1 MERRSPLPAV
11 RWALFWLLAAGLAQA
26 QTATSTLTGQVR
38 DESGAAVASAAVS
51 VRNPQTGAVR
61 KATSDAFGR
70 YSVAGLDPGE
80 YELRVE
86 LTGFKTVVRSGVGLR
101 VGGTTVADVTLAVGP
116 LAEEVTITL
125 DEDMEEDESVKTS
138 LSRVVGTREIESLP
152 NIGRNFVD
160 FVKLSSGV
168 APGRENIGGGPFK
181 EPDTGVGAAAAP
193 RLSFGGQQELNTL
206 VQVDGVDNIQT
217 FTGLPRATPS
227 QEAVEEF
234 RILNSTYLSEYGRAL
249 GGFVNIVT
257 KSGTNDYRGSAY
269 YYGMDDALASR
280 SLLNPPEADHL
291 QQHQFGGT
299 LGGPLQRDRTFFFL
313 NYEGQQR
320 SESNRFSQVI
330 LDNLDRLN
338 AVRSRFGLRPETV
351 DQIRTND
358 YNEVLLKLDHRANE
372 TLNLSARYLF
382 LDSQALNFP
391 GGGGRASPASSA
403 SRDNE
408 TQDQSLVLSAGAVLS
423 PELFS
428 ETRLQ
433 WARRSYEFRPLVN
446 EPALEI
452 TNLLI
457 MGKTTSD
464 LDFYEETRWQ
474 AGTSLLLARGGHRF
488 KVGADVNRLSDD
500 AGWNLFF
507 PARIIFPNLNAFLS
521 FTPAVFW
528 WPVVEGEAHPG
539 FSVPFSQAVPSGWA
553 PDTLFAFD
561 YTTFGFFAQ
570 DEWRLTPK
578 WTLNYGLRYDLESY
592 PSRYLS
598 GKDKDN
604 FQPRLGLAYAYSPRG
619 VLRAGFGVFSDRLA
633 GSVGQVF
640 TTAEWSSR
648 GNQPNAPAL
657 FPRCFGRA
665 RPLPPDHGR
674 GTGRDPGGDH
684 LPHHRP
690 APGRGSHQP
699 HRQHR
704 LRAHQ
709 PLQLPGQRAGP
720 ARAGGRPHRFGQ
732 LPLRA
737 GARPARPHR
746 EPERAADGRAGHGQ
760 AAHGRPPVPRAG
772 LLHRD
777 HQPGDVDLPR
787 RHPRA
792 AQALLGRPGLHRRL
806 HALGH
811 PHRRGVD
818 RQPGRL
824 PGGARLLAGGSALAP
839 ARAPPRHA
847 LLDRPGAEGRAG
859 DRRVEAQ
866 LAGDAGER
874 PALHGLRGQRRQ
886 RGRQPQLRP
895 GGASGAEHAGGPGLR
910 QRRRARGPRV
920 RAGRTAARRGQ
931 PGRVQPLRSRQ
942 HPRPQ
947 HRLGQ
952 HRPRRGAHRE
962 LRHAPRRLQPAPGAG
977 GPEAEVLS
985 GLTRRSQLLAV
996 GVCIALNMLDGFN
1009 VLVMAFTAS
1018 EVSAHWRLTGGELG
1032 TLLSAGLFG
1041 MAAGSLFVAPFA
1053 DRFGRRTIILGC
1065 LGLIT
1070 LGMLLSALA
1079 QRPLE
1084 LGALRV
1090 LTGIGIGGML
1100 ASLSVITAEYS
1111 SDKWRQT
1118 AVALQATGYPV
1129 GATVGGSIAALLIT
1143 RYGWRSLFL
1152 FGGLA
1157 SLLMVPIVRR
1167 FVPESG
1173 DFLRARPA
1181 GGEAAGGTLGG
1192 LFTREHGRNTL
1203 LIWSAFFLVMFSF
1216 YFVLSWTP
1224 KLLVAAGLSARQGIT
1239 GGVLLNLGGIVGGS
1253 LFSYLALRRGA
1264 KGLTSAY
1271 CGAAAGLLVLF
1282 GLLGSTL
1289 GPAFVVALGIGIFL
1303 FGSMVGLYALAPGLY
1318 PAPVRATGMGWAIG
1332 IGRLGAILAPVTVG
1346 VLIDGGWQAP
1356 ELYYAFAAPL
1366 VAAGVVAHGLRPA
1379 R

>member
-1 MERRSPLPAV
+1 MERRFPLPAAGWV
-11 RWALFWLLAAGLAQA
+11 VSCLLAASLAQA
-26 QTATSTLTGQVR
+26 QTATSTLTGHVR
-38 DESGAAVASAAVS
+38 DESGGAVAAAAVS

-61 KATSDAFGR
+61 RTTSDALGR

-86 LTGFKTVVRSGVGLR
+86 LSGFKTVVRTGVGLR

-116 LAEEVTITL
+116 LAEEITITL
-125 DEDMEEDESVKTS
+125 DENMEEGESTKTG

-227 QEAVEEF
+227 QEAVAEF
-234 RILNSTYLSEYGRAL
+234 RVLNSTYLSEYGRAL

-280 SLLNPPEADHL
+280 SILNPPEADHL

-351 DQIRTND
+351 DQVRTND
-358 YNEVLLKLDHRANE
+358 YNEVLLKLDHRASE
-372 TLNLSARYLF
+372 KLNLSARYLF

-408 TQDQSLVLSAGAVLS
+408 TQDQSLVFSAGAVVS
-423 PELFS
+423 PDLFS

-433 WARRSYEFRPLVN
+433 WARRSYDFRPLVN

-570 DEWRLTPK
+570 DEWRLTPQ

-648 GNQPNAPAL
+648 GNQPNAPSL
-657 FPRCFGRA
+657 FPSVA
-665 RPLPPDHGR
+665 
-674 GTGRDPGGDH
+674 
-684 LPHHRP
+684 
-690 APGRGSHQP
+690 AVPGRF
-699 HRQHR
+699 RQITV
-704 LRAHQ
+704 
-709 PLQLPGQRAGP
+709 GGP
-720 ARAGGRPHRFGQ
+720 AA
-732 LPLRA
+732 
-737 GARPARPHR
+737 PA
-746 EPERAADGRAGHGQ
+746 AAVTFLTT
-760 AAHGRPPVPRAG
+760 GRPPAAG
-772 LLHRD
+772 ATSLTDNIDSTLTNPYSY
-777 HQPGDVDLPR
+777 QASV
-787 RHPRA
+787 
-792 AQALLGRPGLHRRL
+792 QALHE
-806 HALGH
+806 
-811 PHRRGVD
+811 
-818 RQPGRL
+818 
-824 PGGARLLAGGSALAP
+824 LAGGLTASASYLFVQA
-839 ARAPPRHA
+839 
-847 LLDRPGAEGRAG
+847 
-859 DRRVEAQ
+859 
-866 LAGDAGER
+866 
-874 PALHGLRGQRRQ
+874 HGLLGHTANLNARQ
-886 RGRQPQLRP
+886 TGVLATGKPLMAGRQFPELGYFIVTTNLGTSTYHGGTLELRKRFTD
-895 GGASGAEHAGGPGLR
+895 GL
-910 QRRRARGPRV
+910 GF
-920 RAGRTAARRGQ
+920 TAAYTLSDTHTDVESIANLADFPEGSDFSREEA
-931 PGRVQPLRSRQ
+931 PSRQ
-942 HPRPQ
+942 HVR
-947 HRLGQ
+947 HR
-952 HRPRRGAHRE
+952 
-962 LRHAPRRLQPAPGAG
+962 
-977 GPEAEVLS
+977 
-985 GLTRRSQLLAV
+985 
-996 GVCIALNMLDGFN
+996 
-1009 VLVMAFTAS
+1009 
-1018 EVSAHWRLTGGELG
+1018 G
-1032 TLLSAGLFG
+1032 TLSFMSQVPKDVPVIGDLKIS
-1041 MAAGSLFVAPFA
+1041 SLV
-1053 DRFGRRTIILGC
+1053 
-1065 LGLIT
+1065 T
-1070 LGMLLSALA
+1070 L
-1079 QRPLE
+1079 
-1084 LGALRV
+1084 
-1090 LTGIGIGGML
+1090 
-1100 ASLSVITAEYS
+1100 
-1111 SDKWRQT
+1111 
-1118 AVALQATGYPV
+1118 
-1129 GATVGGSIAALLIT
+1129 
-1143 RYGWRSLFL
+1143 
-1152 FGGLA
+1152 
-1157 SLLMVPIVRR
+1157 
-1167 FVPESG
+1167 ESG
-1173 DFLRARPA
+1173 R
-1181 GGEAAGGTLGG
+1181 
-1192 LFTREHGRNTL
+1192 LFTVFVGSDANADGNPNSDRVGLLGRNTL
-1203 LIWSAFFLVMFSF
+1203 EGPAYASVD
-1216 YFVLSWTP
+1216 VR
-1224 KLLVAAGLSARQGIT
+1224 VAREFA
-1239 GGVLLNLGGIVGGS
+1239 LGGRLRGEVSLDVFNLLDRDNIRDLNTVWGS
-1253 LFSYLALRRGA
+1253 IDP
-1264 KGLTSAY
+1264 
-1271 CGAAAGLLVLF
+1271 AAAPIASFDTPRDVF
-1282 GLLGSTL
+1282 N
-1289 GPAFVVALGIGIFL
+1289 PRQAQ
-1303 FGSMVGLYALAPGLY
+1303 VGLKLK
-1318 PAPVRATGMGWAIG
+1318 
-1332 IGRLGAILAPVTVG
+1332 
-1346 VLIDGGWQAP
+1346 
-1356 ELYYAFAAPL
+1356 F
-1366 VAAGVVAHGLRPA
+1366 
-1379 R
+1379 